1 MTTIEVLTR
10 LTDLAKQ
17 YVQQGDESVLRNT
30 HMNELTKHDRICQPH
45 IEAII
50 VDFINY
56 VGVNNGVDYALYTKD
71 MKY

>member
-1 MTTIEVLTR
+1 MRAIEVLEI

-17 YVQQGDESVLRNT
+17 YVRNGDSSALRNK
-30 HMNELTKHDRICQPH
+30 HMNELTNDDKICQEH

-56 VGVNNGVDYALYTKD
+56 VGISNGVDYGLYTKD
-71 MKY
+71 IK